1 MKVIMRSNLVS
12 KLNNFCQK
20 KTLFIKIFK
29 KIIFLSLFFVVQTKT
44 IVVHKFLNLNKILKG
59 FFRFFSLYNW
69 VHLHIKQSRM
79 KYNTID
85 TRLFIKNRRNF
96 MDQMKPSSL
105 AVFNSNDIYPISAD
119 STMPFEQH
127 RDIFYLSGVD
137 QEESVLVLFP
147 DSPKEQHR
155 EILFLK
161 ETNDHI
167 AVWEGEKLT
176 KKSAFKT
183 SGIKTV
189 YWLKDL
195 EKILFELST
204 QCNTFYIN
212 TNEHYRATIET
223 ETRED
228 RFTKWLLAKYPAHS
242 VAKSNPILQQL
253 RSVKD
258 KIELDLMQKACD
270 ITEKGFRRV
279 LSFISPGVW
288 EFEIEAELAHEFLKN
303 RSKGFAYTPI
313 IASGN
318 NANVLHYIENNQ
330 QCKSGDLILLDVAAE
345 YANYKS
351 DLTRTVPVSGKF
363 TARQKAVY
371 NAVNSVKKEATKLL
385 VPGTLWAEYHVEVGK
400 LMTSQ
405 LLGLGLLDKAD
416 VQSEDKD
423 WPAYK
428 KYFMH
433 GTSHHIGLDT
443 HDYGLLHEPIQA
455 NMVFTVEPGI
465 YIPKE
470 GFGVRIEDD
479 VVVQPSGEP
488 FNLMGN
494 VPVEADEIE
503 ELMNKD

>member
-1 MKVIMRSNLVS
+1 
-12 KLNNFCQK
+12 
-20 KTLFIKIFK
+20 
-29 KIIFLSLFFVVQTKT
+29 
-44 IVVHKFLNLNKILKG
+44 
-59 FFRFFSLYNW
+59 
-69 VHLHIKQSRM
+69 M
-79 KYNTID
+79 KYHPINSQ
-85 TRLFIKNRRNF
+85 LFIKNRKNF
-96 MDQMKPSSL
+96 ASKMKPSSL

-137 QEESVLVLFP
+137 QEESVLILFP
-147 DSPKEQHR
+147 DCPNENHR

-161 ETNDHI
+161 ETNEHI

-176 KKSAFKT
+176 KKAAFET

-189 YWLKDL
+189 YWLQDL

-204 QCNTFYIN
+204 LCDTFYIN
-212 TNEHYRATIET
+212 TNEHYRANVET

-228 RFTKWLLAKYPAHS
+228 RFTKWLLAKYPAHT
-242 VAKSNPILQQL
+242 VAKSNPILHRL

-258 KIELDLMQKACD
+258 PIELDLMQQACN
-270 ITEKGFRRV
+270 ITEKGFRRILDFV
-279 LSFISPGVW
+279 KPGVW
-288 EFEIEAELAHEFLKN
+288 EYEIEAELLHEFVRN

-318 NANVLHYIENNQ
+318 NANVLHYVENNQ
-330 QCKSGDLILLDVAAE
+330 QCKSGDLILFDIAAE

-351 DLTRTVPVSGKF
+351 DLSRTIPVSGKF
-363 TARQKAVY
+363 TDRQKAVY
-371 NAVNSVKKEATKLL
+371 NAVNYVKKEATKLL
-385 VPGTLWAEYHVEVGK
+385 VPGAFWAAYHVEVGEI
-400 LMTSQ
+400 MTSE
-405 LLGLGLLDKAD
+405 LIKLGLLDKAD
-416 VQSEDKD
+416 IQNQDKN

-443 HDYGLLHEPIQA
+443 HDYGLLHEKIQA

-465 YIPKE
+465 YIPNE
-470 GFGVRIEDD
+470 GFGIRLEDD
-479 VVVQPSGEP
+479 VVVQKKGEP

-494 VPVEADEIE
+494 IPIEADEIE
-503 ELMNKD
+503 DLMQS